1 MKVQQ
6 LGGIWDLAPT
16 AIGGIR
22 PEQVGKWLAMEIP
35 AHWQEH
41 PELRHHAGFTLY
53 RKKFTCEP
61 PKGERIHLIFPGIFY
76 YSTVWFNGRRL
87 GDHEGYFS
95 AQRYDVTDW
104 LQEENEVVVET
115 NCPDEKIRNSKRMIT
130 GVFSHWDCLDPTTNP
145 GGIWLTPYL
154 RATGDRL
161 VDSCLF
167 QTDELDGEDAAITV
181 RLEVLSRRSG
191 HAKVEIVLQP
201 ENFTGEAYRFAN
213 EMELDEGRHKL
224 AFSHVLTKPAL
235 WWTHDRGEPNLY
247 RLTVTVSDEDKPSDQ
262 YEALVGVRTIEFDH
276 WICRLNGR
284 RLFVRGS
291 NQPPTDTRLA
301 RVTPEIAARD
311 VRLAVEANM
320 NMLRVHAH
328 VDHPALYEAA
338 DRAGLLLMQDFPMQW
353 SYARE
358 VLPVAERMIQD
369 MVRLLYNHPSIAI
382 WTCHNEPI
390 YLVETDDETPTEVL
404 KTVGTLFFWGW
415 NRNVLDAA
423 LKKAVEAVDRTR
435 AVNKS
440 SGEPWTP
447 WQKGGDTHF
456 YFGWYRFQG
465 KSMFKFDTVR
475 RRFPNNLHFV
485 TEFGAQSFPNRES
498 CRKFMAE
505 ELHRIDWQRLE
516 DRHSLQKKLM
526 DHWVGLAQPDLP
538 TLIEKSQAYQSEMNR
553 FYVDRCRRAKYAPC
567 GGVLQFMFTDPNP
580 AIQWSVVDYW
590 REPKQSYYALRD
602 AFRPVYAFLLLS
614 AAARRPGGAPIRI
627 EAYVVNDTEADL
639 GTVNLQLLVADAEG
653 RVVAEHRAAVRV
665 GADCPAVPALTV
677 DESPERPGRYTV
689 TLTMERA
696 DDRFSNIY
704 HFQVE

>member
-16 AIGGIR
+16 AIDGIR
-22 PEQVGKWLAMEIP
+22 PEQVGKWLSMEIP

-41 PELRHHAGFTLY
+41 PELRHHAGFTMY

-61 PKGERIHLIFPGIFY
+61 PKGERIHLVFPGIFY

-95 AQRYDVTDW
+95 AQRYDITDW
-104 LQEENEVVVET
+104 LQEENEVVVEV

-154 RATGDRL
+154 RVTGDRL
-161 VDSCLF
+161 LDSCLF
-167 QTDELDGEDAAITV
+167 QTDELDGEDAAVTV

-191 HAKVEIVLQP
+191 QAKVEIVLQP
-201 ENFTGEAYRFAN
+201 ENFTGETYRFAN

-247 RLTVTVSDEDKPSDQ
+247 RLTVTVSDEGKPSDQ
-262 YEALVGVRTIEFDH
+262 YETLVGVRTIAFDQ

-301 RVTPEIAARD
+301 RATPDLAERD

-369 MVRLLYNHPSIAI
+369 MARLLYNHPSIAI

-404 KTVGTLFFWGW
+404 KTIGTLFFWGW
-415 NRNVLDAA
+415 NRNVLDVA
-423 LKKAVEAVDRTR
+423 LKKAVEAIDRTR

-447 WQKGGDTHF
+447 WQQGGDTHF

-485 TEFGAQSFPNRES
+485 TEFGAQSFPNLES

-505 ELHRIDWQRLE
+505 ELHRIDWQGLE

-627 EAYVVNDTEADL
+627 EAFVVNDTEADL

-653 RVVAEHRAAVRV
+653 RLVAEHRAAVRV
-665 GADCPAVPALTV
+665 GADSPAVPALTV

-689 TLTMERA
+689 TLVMERP
-696 DDRFSNIY
+696 DDRFINTY
-704 HFQVE
+704 HFEVE